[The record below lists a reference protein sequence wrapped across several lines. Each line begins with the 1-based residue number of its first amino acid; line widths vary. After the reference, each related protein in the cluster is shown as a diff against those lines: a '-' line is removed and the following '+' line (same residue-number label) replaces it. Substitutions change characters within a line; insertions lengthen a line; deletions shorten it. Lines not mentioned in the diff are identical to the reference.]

1 MLKWRLSEDAQTD
14 MSNIRFFTKEQ
25 WGITQSSRY
34 IKEIREKIELLVQ
47 NPLSGADRGEDLK
60 EGIRSILVGSHIIYY
75 AYDTKILTVWAVLH
89 QSMMP
94 VAHLRQR
101 RVIA

>member
-1 MLKWRLSEDAQTD
+1 MLKWRLSKDAQTD
-14 MSNIRFFTKEQ
+14 MSDIRFFTKEQ

-34 IKEIREKIELLVQ
+34 IKEIRERIDLLAQ
-47 NPLSGADRGEDLK
+47 NPHIGADRSDDLK
-60 EGIRSILVGSHIIYY
+60 EGIRSILVGNHIIYY
-75 AYDTKILTVWAVLH
+75 AHDAKTLTVWAVLH